1 MRTAARPR
9 VPAPTRSTRDA
20 GERGVARLRDRPRK
34 AAARWSRG
42 LRVGAKRRARD
53 ARPAGASRSTRCSP
67 ILIPRPSRAL
77 MSAGAAD
84 NRNVR
89 RTPLHASSTCVDH
102 VAASSSTQRAQT
114 SSTQPLESPP
124 PIEHASARLK
134 DRRVTREHPGVI
146 HRHRGRS
153 IFRGPH
159 RGQRSRDLTSPL
171 TITERV
177 VLVDTARQKH
187 FVENRN
193 RACYRLDMAQD
204 VESLGEWIAEQAAHL
219 DAATH
224 RLLTAVRE
232 FDAADG
238 WYKQGARSCAEW
250 LSWRV
255 GWSRQTARDR
265 VRVAQRLGDLPLIDD
280 ELRRGALSYCKVRA
294 MTRVATS
301 ATEAALIE
309 LARSS
314 TGAQLERICR
324 KYAAVQRQGT
334 EPDARYDAEHG
345 TSRVASSTAASSRS
359 ARDCIPRRPQRC
371 GPRSIGS

>member
-1 MRTAARPR
+1 
-9 VPAPTRSTRDA
+9 
-20 GERGVARLRDRPRK
+20 
-34 AAARWSRG
+34 
-42 LRVGAKRRARD
+42 
-53 ARPAGASRSTRCSP
+53 
-67 ILIPRPSRAL
+67 
-77 MSAGAAD
+77 
-84 NRNVR
+84 
-89 RTPLHASSTCVDH
+89 
-102 VAASSSTQRAQT
+102 
-114 SSTQPLESPP
+114 
-124 PIEHASARLK
+124 
-134 DRRVTREHPGVI
+134 
-146 HRHRGRS
+146 
-153 IFRGPH
+153 
-159 RGQRSRDLTSPL
+159 
-171 TITERV
+171 
-177 VLVDTARQKH
+177 
-187 FVENRN
+187 
-193 RACYRLDMAQD
+193 MAQD

-294 MTRVATS
+294 MTRVATP

-334 EPDARYDAEHG
+334 EPDARYDAEHRYV
-345 TSRVASSTAASSRS
+345 SRRELDSGFVEIS
-359 ARDCIPRRPQRC
+359 ARLHPEEAAAVWAALDRIMKERFTKQANTEQGHAGEPADARSTGGAGARIAVPAAGGRVGGSRPGGRADALVALAEEVLRGASPNRSPVELVITADAESLREATSAADPIAITSDGTCLSADPRTD
-371 GPRSIGS
+371 GSP